1 MKSLQ
6 YNRFDSSFLRQQLIE
21 KNREILHLK
30 SEKSA
35 KKLQAE
41 KQIVILKLQQFRHR
55 DVHHV
60 VSCLIFV

>member
-41 KQIVILKLQQFRHR
+41 KQIVIFK
-55 DVHHV
+55 
-60 VSCLIFV
+60 ITTI